1 MHAKGLAGGFLVLV
15 LAACGAPA
23 PLVQEASTAHAE
35 PRSLTVFAAASLTD
49 AFLEIGRDFETSIPG
64 VTVQFNF
71 AGSQALRTQLEQG
84 AAADIFASA
93 SWSEMDALTRSAM
106 VEANTARVFL
116 TNRLVIILPGDN
128 PAGIRTLEDL
138 ARPGVK
144 LLLAAEEVPAGRYA
158 RQVLQDLDA
167 IYGPGYREAVL
178 GNAVSNEQNVRQ
190 VVTKVL
196 LGEADAGIVYLSDAV
211 SEPALLT
218 LAIPDE
224 YNMIAEYPIAVLA
237 GTESPTLA
245 GAFIQF
251 LLSVEVQAKLKAW
264 GFLPIQP

>member
-1 MHAKGLAGGFLVLV
+1 MQADRLAAGFLALV
-15 LAACGAPA
+15 LAACGTPA
-23 PLVQEASTAHAE
+23 PLVQETSAAHAE
-35 PRSLTVFAAASLTD
+35 PRLLTVFAAASLTD
-49 AFLEIGRDFETSIPG
+49 AFLEIGRDFETSNPG

-93 SWSEMDALTRSAM
+93 SWSEMDALARIAM
-106 VEANTARVFL
+106 VEANAAQVFL
-116 TNRLVIILPGDN
+116 TNRLVIVLPGGN
-128 PAGIRTLEDL
+128 PAGILELEDL
-138 ARPGVK
+138 ARPGIK
-144 LLLAAEEVPAGRYA
+144 LLLAAEQVPAGRYA
-158 RQVLQDLDA
+158 RQVLLNLDA
-167 IYGPGYREAVL
+167 LYGPGYLEAVL
-178 GNAVSNEQNVRQ
+178 GNAVSNEENVRQ

-237 GTESPTLA
+237 SAGSPTLA
-245 GAFIQF
+245 GAFIQY
-251 LLSVEVQAKLKAW
+251 LLSAEGQAKFKAW